1 MGQVQDSITVERT
14 RRNPCK
20 LAWLTSNIIMAYALL
35 VIEESISL
43 TYKKAEISTESGM
56 WKNAML
62 ER

>member
-1 MGQVQDSITVERT
+1 MGQVQDSTAVGRT